1 MSKLC
6 CSHNS
11 GYIVHYYTSK
21 RTQVK
26 EEGSSKLSLKNQ
38 QQNIKQERERVRE
51 LQHTYIPA
59 TSALP
64 KIAHV
69 VQGYL

>member
-21 RTQVK
+21 RIQVK
-26 EEGSSKLSLKNQ
+26 EEGSSKVSLKNQ
-38 QQNIKQERERVRE
+38 QQNIKEERERERE
-51 LQHTYIPA
+51 
-59 TSALP
+59 
-64 KIAHV
+64 
-69 VQGYL
+69 

>member
-38 QQNIKQERERVRE
+38 QQNIKEERERE
-51 LQHTYIPA
+51 
-59 TSALP
+59 
-64 KIAHV
+64 
-69 VQGYL
+69 